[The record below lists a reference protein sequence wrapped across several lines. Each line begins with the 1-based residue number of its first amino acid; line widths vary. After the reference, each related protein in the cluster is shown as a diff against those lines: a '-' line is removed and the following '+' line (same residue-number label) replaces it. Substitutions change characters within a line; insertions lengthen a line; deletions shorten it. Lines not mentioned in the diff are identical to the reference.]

1 MQISSTTVLPPS
13 IARVAS
19 ISRHILKSSK
29 SSRVQSLRLRKSAL
43 VFIALSYLFSDSTL
57 LSGMFEFGDVEE
69 DE

>member
-1 MQISSTTVLPPS
+1 
-13 IARVAS
+13 
-19 ISRHILKSSK
+19 
-29 SSRVQSLRLRKSAL
+29 VQSLRLRKSAL